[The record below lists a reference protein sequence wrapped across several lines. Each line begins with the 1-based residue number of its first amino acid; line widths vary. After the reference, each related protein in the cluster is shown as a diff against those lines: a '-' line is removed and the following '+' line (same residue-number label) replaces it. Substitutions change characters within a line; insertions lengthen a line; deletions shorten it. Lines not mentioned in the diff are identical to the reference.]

1 MDIEAFSDEQLAGQR
16 LMVGFEGTELNK
28 ELMFLIDKLKVGG
41 IILFAENLSN
51 RNQIKQ
57 LSFSVQDYTR
67 SCGQPPLL
75 IAIDQEGGQV
85 SRLKEPF
92 TRFPGNPKM
101 EGIEDAI
108 RFASVTAAE
117 LKEVGINMNLAPVLD
132 VVPKGVDSVM
142 SGRAFGH
149 DPMRISELGVT
160 VIKHLQ
166 ESKIMSVA
174 KHFPGIGRT
183 TIDSHIDMP
192 SLNTDLKAMEST
204 DLVPFEAAIQ
214 HEVSG
219 IMVSHILYKAID
231 PKWPASLSSTITGDI
246 LRRRMGFEGIIMTDD
261 LDMGAIKKHYDVK
274 TVIRQILLADI
285 DIALIC
291 HKGPDIESAFVEI
304 LNTLVSSQSQKA
316 KGTKSVKRI
325 VKLKRKYL
333 EPISKTI

>member
-1 MDIEAFSDEQLAGQR
+1 MDIAAFSDEQLAGQR

-28 ELMFLIDKLKVGG
+28 DLMFLIDKLKVGG

-57 LSFSVQDYTR
+57 LCLSVQDYTR
-67 SCGQPPLL
+67 SCDQPPLF

-101 EGIEDAI
+101 KGTEDAA
-108 RFASVTAAE
+108 RFARVTAAE

-160 VIKHLQ
+160 VIEHLQ

-183 TIDSHIDMP
+183 TLDSHIDMP
-192 SLNTDLKAMEST
+192 TLNTDLKTMEST
-204 DLVPFEAAIQ
+204 DLVPFEAAIKR
-214 HEVSG
+214 EVSG
-219 IMVSHILYKAID
+219 IMASHILYKEID
-231 PKWPASLSSTITGDI
+231 PEWPASLSSTITGDI

-274 TVIRQILLADI
+274 TVIRQILIAGI
-285 DIALIC
+285 DMALIC
-291 HKGPDIESAFVEI
+291 HKGPDIGSAFVEI
-304 LNTLVSSQSQKA
+304 LNTLGSSQFQKT
-316 KGTKSVKRI
+316 KGTESVKRI
-325 VKLKRKYL
+325 VKLKRQYL
-333 EPISKTI
+333 L